1 MVLTLSIIASLLLL
15 GCVTLAYKLWKVS
28 HSLLSRARMYVDS
41 LYHSHKKVKN
51 DLRKRTDELQAK
63 EINLDKQYN
72 KLKDDLAKKKQAL
85 IEEYNQ
91 KKNELDIEVEEAIK
105 DAEEALEESVSQVDN
120 MLEERLAEITAK
132 NTKMF
137 SCLCS
142 DKPIACFIDL
152 SEENTYRCPECG
164 TVYSVEIT
172 MNPTIIG
179 KAISDEEYVALI
191 RNRLENNA

>member
-1 MVLTLSIIASLLLL
+1 MILTLSIIASLLLL
-15 GCVTLAYKLWKVS
+15 GCVTLAYQLWRIS
-28 HSLLSRARMYVDS
+28 SSLLSRARMYVDS
-41 LYHSHKKVKN
+41 LYRSHKKTKN
-51 DLRKRTDELQAK
+51 DLKKRSEELNAK
-63 EINLDKQYN
+63 EFNLDKQYN

-91 KKNELDIEVEEAIK
+91 KKNDLDAEFEEAIK

-120 MLEERLAEITAK
+120 MLEEKLAEITAK

-137 SCLCS
+137 SCLCN

-172 MNPTIIG
+172 MNPSIIG
-179 KAISDEEYVALI
+179 KAISDEDYVALI
-191 RNRLENNA
+191 RNRLENDA